1 MKIKPVLVDDASGAY
16 SAGVEDDDGNVIVEF
31 DVTVTPEIKVP
42 DGS

>member
-16 SAGVEDDDGNVIVEF
+16 SADVEDDNGNVIGEF
-31 DVTVTPEIKVP
+31 DVTATPEVKMP